1 MLSLLGAMTWRR
13 VSLVVV
19 DHILIIVGI
28 LAAIWLRFALP
39 TDAQTWDSYLW
50 KASLTALVLQVAL
63 YYCDLYDLRT
73 LHDARGLVI
82 GLVRGMGAASVLL
95 ALVYYWVPQ
104 FTIGRGVFLISAAIV
119 IALIALWRIVFEWV
133 SVKVGP
139 AERILIV
146 GTSGAAA
153 ELERELLARRHEL
166 GVEITGFVDK
176 QSSEDAEPRLDTIGA
191 IDDIPVLVKKHGVH
205 RVVVNLA
212 DARGSLPMQKLLE
225 MKLKDGIRFDYLASV
240 YEEYTGKIAVEHL
253 RPSWLVFS
261 GGFRKTQTLLA
272 AKRALDVITASIG
285 LFLSWP
291 LMLLVALGI
300 KLTSPGPILHHQ
312 RRVGLNNR
320 IVNVHKFRS
329 MRPDAEAVTGA
340 VWSQV
345 NDPRVTPIGRF
356 LRRTRLDELPQL
368 WNVLLGEM
376 SFVGPRPERPE
387 FVEGLTES
395 IPFYGQRHVIR
406 PGLTGWAQVR
416 HSYGAS
422 VADSLQKLQYDLF
435 YIKNMSIAFDL
446 FIILETVR
454 TVILRKGS

>member
-1 MLSLLGAMTWRR
+1 VFSLLSGMTWRR
-13 VSLVVV
+13 TSLVVV
-19 DHILIIVGI
+19 DHALIILGI
-28 LAAIWLRFALP
+28 LAAVWLRFTPP
-39 TDAQTWDSYLW
+39 TAVQAWDAYLW

-73 LHDARGLVI
+73 LHDARGLVV
-82 GLVRGMGAASVLL
+82 GLMRGLGAASVLL
-95 ALVYYWVPQ
+95 ALFYYWVPQ
-104 FTIGRGVFLISAAIV
+104 LTFGRGVFLISAAIV
-119 IALIALWRIVFEWV
+119 IGPIALWRIVFEWL

-176 QSSEDAEPRLDTIGA
+176 APAAAAEPRLDTIGS
-191 IDDIPVLVKKHGVH
+191 IDDIPALVKRHAIH

-225 MKLKDGIRFDYLASV
+225 MKLKDGIRFDHLASV

-261 GGFRKTQTLLA
+261 GGFRKTQTLA
-272 AKRALDVITASIG
+272 VAKRFIDIFTATIG
-285 LFLSWP
+285 LLLSWP

-300 KLTSPGPILHHQ
+300 KLTSPGPIFHHQ
-312 RRVGLNNR
+312 KRVGLNNR
-320 IVNVHKFRS
+320 IVTIHKFRS
-329 MRPDAEAVTGA
+329 MRPDAEAKTGA

-368 WNVLLGEM
+368 WNVLIGEM

-395 IPFYGQRHVIR
+395 IPFYGQRHVVR

-435 YIKNMSIAFDL
+435 YIKNMSVAFDL
-446 FIILETVR
+446 FIMLETVR
-454 TVILRKGS
+454 TVLMRKGS